1 MNHIHHNGRLARILA
16 GLAVLG
22 AAFAAAPAA
31 LASVPAPGPPSRYGP
46 VAPSPHQTH
55 AAAAVGMAGWQ
66 IALIAVGAAIL
77 AAALAVF
84 LDRAWARRHQL
95 AATPM

>member
-1 MNHIHHNGRLARILA
+1 MNRIRHIGRLVRILI

-22 AAFAAAPAA
+22 AAFAVAPAA
-31 LASVPAPGPPSRYGP
+31 LASVPPPRYAP

-77 AAALAVF
+77 AAAVAVF
-84 LDRAWARRHQL
+84 LDRVRARRHEL
-95 AATPM
+95 AATPA